1 MNQSAAARPGISL
14 GEILTDSWKIFTE
27 HFRAILIIILIVQV
41 PLQVAV
47 WGVNRAPILSSQQ
60 DFLTQQEN
68 LISNNKSDQVD
79 RAGFAQAVAELSG
92 VSLAVHFFGSLM
104 STLSVMA
111 IVLVAKAASEGGR
124 IDYRE
129 ALRPAL
135 ARWPAAILTL
145 LMIQV
150 LLSVLFVFFVVPMI
164 VFYIYW
170 TFAIQAVL
178 LYGKSGWGAARY
190 SMDVVKNRW
199 WKVLGFSLVFGI
211 MAQIVATL
219 INAINVE
226 RGAFPADIA
235 FAVATSIVMGYFV
248 VVYALFFF
256 DLDASR
262 QPAAATGVLPA
273 GAQPG
278 ASEDDE
284 AAGESEVRG

>member
-14 GEILTDSWKIFTE
+14 SEILTDSWKIFTE

-41 PLQVAV
+41 PLQIAF
-47 WGVNRAPILSSQQ
+47 WGINRVPILSGQQ
-60 DFLTQQEN
+60 DFLAQQEN

-79 RAGFAQAVAELSG
+79 RAGFVQAVAELS
-92 VSLAVHFFGSLM
+92 VASLAVHFFGSLIT
-104 STLSVMA
+104 TLSVMA
-111 IVLVAKAASEGGR
+111 IVLVVKAAREGGR

-150 LLSVLFVFFVVPMI
+150 MLSVLFVFLVVPMI
-164 VFYIYW
+164 VFYVYW
-170 TFAIQAVL
+170 TFAIQAVIIH
-178 LYGKSGWGAARY
+178 GRSGWGAARY
-190 SMDVVKNRW
+190 SMDLVKNRW

-211 MAQIVATL
+211 MSQVIATV

-235 FAVATSIVMGYFV
+235 FAVVTSIALSYFV
-248 VVYALFFF
+248 VAYALFFF

-262 QPAAATGVLPA
+262 QPAAATGGLPA

-278 ASEDDE
+278 GSEDDE
-284 AAGESEVRG
+284 ASRQGE